1 MHTTLNKRS
10 INADSTKLHLIDNE
24 SMLIQCYL
32 PVGYLSLVHWLD
44 TYMYAVLGLVKYVV
58 LAIVNYS
65 LMDASLPFTP

>member
-10 INADSTKLHLIDNE
+10 INADSTKLDLIDNE

-44 TYMYAVLGLVKYVV
+44 TYMYVVLGLV
-58 LAIVNYS
+58 
-65 LMDASLPFTP
+65 